1 MQKRKDWIEMVGPV
15 VGFGRPAI
23 PGDEETVFDE
33 ESMRRLERAEKE
45 AEAGEGEG
53 E

>member
-1 MQKRKDWIEMVGPV
+1 MVGPV

-33 ESMRRLERAEKE
+33 ESMRRLERAEE
-45 AEAGEGEG
+45 MAEAGEGDG

>member
-23 PGDEETVFDE
+23 PGDDETVFDDE
-33 ESMRRLERAEKE
+33 NMKRLEKAEAE
-45 AEAGEGEG
+45 AEAGDVDGE
-53 E
+53 